1 MALDTM
7 RRYLTPDEDT
17 SLEGVDA
24 KTPEE
29 AEAEL
34 AGVSVSDWRDL
45 AKPEKGPMAALERAT
60 FTARNPVGPPTA
72 EESDARLAGMSLSQW
87 RDLAKPEKGPM
98 AALDR
103 ATFAARNPVGPPAPE
118 STLIPIRTAPSGSD
132 AAKATA
138 STLPTVTADKPAGTP
153 DSSGKDG
160 MPAPSSEG
168 AGGDT
173 SERDLY
179 LARLAAQSAAGFG
192 GMGAGKN
199 IDMGIADTLGER
211 LKQVQALRA
220 KREER
225 SMELAREDEQSSAL
239 VQQYKSLASQGLVPE
254 LPALDRLPPKQA
266 ASLIKTY
273 GSLPGMVAKATDT
286 AAMTPVKVE
295 AGLAGAEGK
304 RAQAKSRTYTDAL
317 TQAKTENEIARKGVI
332 AAQALALQARSELD
346 RAKASG
352 APEGD
357 SRLVNARQ
365 KLVDAYQKQYLAPA
379 ESLAAV
385 EAKAPGLTRGQS
397 PEWLTGREL
406 ELVRNN
412 ATYELASDETKD
424 VFAAAQKY
432 LDGYRKQQYGSALTA
447 TEQAELERLVKA
459 DIFTGADKL
468 SRFFDLI
475 RRDIAN
481 NFQSKLKG
489 DRLVQQSF
497 VDKYVGAEE
506 GPLAKFVGPQ
516 GLFSD
521 VWTLPKTS
529 TTGERPPTPSL
540 TKGKTA
546 LWDVANNKWVSAPDD
561 QVDAAVASGK
571 YSR

>member
-7 RRYLTPDEDT
+7 RRYLTPMEEDVEDG
-17 SLEGVDA
+17 L
-24 KTPEE
+24 PEPTGPLAALGRASE
-29 AEAEL
+29 MARVANTGPQPFDMMQDVSKPVMGEDKPLTEEEL
-34 AGVSVSDWRDL
+34 AGARSSYARRGSALPSNLRADSFAQPIPVQRAIAVDGVSAPAMPS
-45 AKPEKGPMAALERAT
+45 ATTIAAT
-60 FTARNPVGPPTA
+60 TK
-72 EESDARLAGMSLSQW
+72 DH
-87 RDLAKPEKGPM
+87 
-98 AALDR
+98 
-103 ATFAARNPVGPPAPE
+103 PAPKAGTPSDSLKPSVE
-118 STLIPIRTAPSGSD
+118 GSGSD
-132 AAKATA
+132 A
-138 STLPTVTADKPAGTP
+138 
-153 DSSGKDG
+153 
-160 MPAPSSEG
+160 
-168 AGGDT
+168 

-220 KREER
+220 KKEER

-239 VQQYKSLASQGLVPE
+239 VQQYKSLAAQGLVPE
-254 LPALDRLPPKQA
+254 LPNLDRLPPKQA

-273 GSLPGMVAKATDT
+273 GSLPGTAAKAAETK
-286 AAMTPVKVE
+286 ALTPVKVE
-295 AGLAGAEGK
+295 TGLATVEGK
-304 RAQAKSRTYTDAL
+304 KAQTKSRTYTDAL
-317 TQAKTENEIARKGVI
+317 TQAKTDNEIARKGMI
-332 AAQALALQARSELD
+332 AAQAEAL
-346 RAKASG
+346 RAKAELDKAKATG

-357 SRLVNARQ
+357 AKLVNARQ

-385 EAKAPGLTRGQS
+385 EAKAPGLTRGQP

-475 RRDIAN
+475 RKDIAN

-497 VDKYVGAEE
+497 VDKYVGSEE
-506 GPLAKFVGPQ
+506 GPLSKFVGPQ

-521 VWTLPKTS
+521 VWTLQKAP
-529 TTGERPPTPSL
+529 
-540 TKGKTA
+540 A
-546 LWDVANNKWVSAPDD
+546 VSAGMTRMRGTDNKLYNVPNDRV
-561 QVDAAVASGK
+561 VDAEKDGFK
-571 YSR
+571 KE

>member
-1 MALDTM
+1 MALESM
-7 RRYLTPDEDT
+7 RRYLTPMEEEEV
-17 SLEGVDA
+17 EGGISEPTGPLAALGRASDMA
-24 KTPEE
+24 RIANMGPRPLEE
-29 AEAEL
+29 ADVSKPMPSEAVP
-34 AGVSVSDWRDL
+34 VSESEMTAVRAAYARRGQNLPPHLRPKDIDQPIPVASAPGKADVPGAL
-45 AKPEKGPMAALERAT
+45 KGAIPAT
-60 FTARNPVGPPTA
+60 TATRPA
-72 EESDARLAGMSLSQW
+72 
-87 RDLAKPEKGPM
+87 
-98 AALDR
+98 
-103 ATFAARNPVGPPAPE
+103 PPAD
-118 STLIPIRTAPSGSD
+118 GS
-132 AAKATA
+132 
-138 STLPTVTADKPAGTP
+138 
-153 DSSGKDG
+153 
-160 MPAPSSEG
+160 
-168 AGGDT
+168 GGDDDV
-173 SERDLY
+173 RNLY

-211 LKQVQALRA
+211 MKQIEALRA
-220 KREER
+220 KRQER

-239 VQQYKSLASQGLVPE
+239 VQQYKSLAAQGLVPE
-254 LPALDRLPPKQA
+254 LPLLDKIPIKQA
-266 ASLIKTY
+266 AGLIKTY
-273 GSLPGMVAKATDT
+273 GSLPGMAAKAAEIT
-286 AAMTPVKVE
+286 ALTPVKV
-295 AGLAGAEGK
+295 AGGLATAEGK
-304 RAQAKSRTYTDAL
+304 QAQTKSRTYTDAL
-317 TQAKTENEIARKGVI
+317 TQARTDNEIARQGVI
-332 AAQALALQARSELD
+332 AAQAEAL
-346 RAKASG
+346 RAKAELDNAKAAG

-357 SRLVNARQ
+357 SKLVNARQ

-385 EAKAPGLTRGQS
+385 EAKAPGLTRGQP

-432 LDGYRKQQYGSALTA
+432 LDGYRNQQYGSALTA

-475 RRDIAN
+475 RKDIAN

-521 VWTLPKTS
+521 VWTLQKAPATPS
-529 TTGERPPTPSL
+529 AAGAPVQAGGVERVIMLNPQGERR
-540 TKGKTA
+540 A
-546 LWDVANNKWVSAPDD
+546 VRAD
-561 QVDAAVASGK
+561 QVEKAMGQGW
-571 YSR
+571 RMP